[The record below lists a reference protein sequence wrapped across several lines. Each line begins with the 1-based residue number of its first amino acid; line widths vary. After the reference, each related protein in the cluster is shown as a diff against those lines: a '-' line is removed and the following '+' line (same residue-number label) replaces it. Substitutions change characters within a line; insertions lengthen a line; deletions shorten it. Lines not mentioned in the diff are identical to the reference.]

1 MNFQTFIPFLIL
13 LEQCIFS
20 SDRSSL
26 LTKEEIIVLEEFE
39 LGDVEETDIEEI
51 YPLSLVI
58 LMVFS
63 LAITIDWTVRHY
75 CRNPYRRK
83 MGWAHLVTFT
93 VFTAIIYS
101 RHSSFELN
109 KGSPEYEYIE
119 NGEDEETEVN
129 FLFDLFLL
137 LVFIFELAIDWFFS
151 CIQQA
156 TTTTK
161 KHTSVSYNQTSYGRH
176 PEEKLLFSK
185 DLFGEDELNQC
196 LPHRSLKIFIAT
208 WNMNEKK
215 CLPERL
221 DDLLFPSGV
230 KSVQDLYVIGLQ
242 EGCPCRE
249 EWEYR
254 LQATLGH
261 RYILLHSVAH
271 GVLCISMFIR
281 RDLVLFFSEVEH
293 ATVTTRFFPMFKTK
307 GALAVSFRFFG
318 TSFIFINSHFAAG
331 DSKVKDRIYNYHK
344 IIREL
349 KLPKNVPDTNPIYSD
364 PDDVTTRFD
373 EVFWFGDFNFRLNKS
388 RTEVD
393 SIIENI
399 PENDMSSLLQYDQ
412 LSEEMIKGSIFRGFK
427 EAEIHFL
434 PTYKFNIGSDDYD
447 TSKKKRTPSYTDR
460 VMYKS
465 RHKGD
470 ICVLNYGSCP
480 LMRQSDHKPVFGLFN
495 VCIIPY

>member
-1 MNFQTFIPFLIL
+1 MED
-13 LEQCIFS
+13 LEPPWKKV
-20 SDRSSL
+20 
-26 LTKEEIIVLEEFE
+26 T
-39 LGDVEETDIEEI
+39 
-51 YPLSLVI
+51 PL
-58 LMVFS
+58 
-63 LAITIDWTVRHY
+63 
-75 CRNPYRRK
+75 
-83 MGWAHLVTFT
+83 
-93 VFTAIIYS
+93 
-101 RHSSFELN
+101 
-109 KGSPEYEYIE
+109 
-119 NGEDEETEVN
+119 
-129 FLFDLFLL
+129 
-137 LVFIFELAIDWFFS
+137 
-151 CIQQA
+151 
-156 TTTTK
+156 
-161 KHTSVSYNQTSYGRH
+161 
-176 PEEKLLFSK
+176 
-185 DLFGEDELNQC
+185 
-196 LPHRSLKIFIAT
+196 
-208 WNMNEKK
+208 
-215 CLPERL
+215 
-221 DDLLFPSGV
+221 
-230 KSVQDLYVIGLQ
+230 
-242 EGCPCRE
+242 RE

-281 RDLVLFFSEVEH
+281 RDLVWFFSEVEH
-293 ATVTTRFFPMFKTK
+293 ATVTTRFFPMIKTK

-318 TSFIFINSHFAAG
+318 TSFLFINSHIAAG
-331 DSKVKDRIYNYHK
+331 DSKVKDRIHNYRK

-349 KLPKNVPDTNPIYSD
+349 KLPKN
-364 PDDVTTRFD
+364 
-373 EVFWFGDFNFRLNKS
+373 S